1 MAMTFGRPLGIGL
14 GLFRSVLRVRPA
26 MGGVVVLTPVRLLV
40 CVGGEVLTVG

>member
-1 MAMTFGRPLGIGL
+1 MAIMFGRGLGIGL
-14 GLFRSVLRVRPA
+14 GLLRSVLLVRPA